1 MLLLERFQ
9 LVIYFLHKNWNFY
22 LHKKGLLIISLFF
35 FSFASLK
42 LNKLVK
48 DAGKNKKKIELSVY
62 STDYPHK
69 KIGKLTVLVEG
80 INFMQDCLHD
90 SHVLV

>member
-1 MLLLERFQ
+1 MF
-9 LVIYFLHKNWNFY
+9 I
-22 LHKKGLLIISLFF
+22 

-48 DAGKNKKKIELSVY
+48 DAGRNKKKIELSVY

-90 SHVLV
+90 SQVLV

>member
-1 MLLLERFQ
+1 MF
-9 LVIYFLHKNWNFY
+9 I
-22 LHKKGLLIISLFF
+22 

-48 DAGKNKKKIELSVY
+48 DASKNKKKIELSVY
-62 STDYPHK
+62 STEYPHK

-90 SHVLV
+90 SQVLV